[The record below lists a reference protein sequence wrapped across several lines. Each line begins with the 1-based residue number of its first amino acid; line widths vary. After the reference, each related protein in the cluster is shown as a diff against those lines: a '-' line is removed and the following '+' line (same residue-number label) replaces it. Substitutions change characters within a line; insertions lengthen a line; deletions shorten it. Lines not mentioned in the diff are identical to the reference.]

1 MRFNNTAPQIQ
12 QGTPVYH
19 IELGKGQIIS
29 IEYRRNGN
37 FLGCRFKG
45 GEWDF
50 IHESTLLKGTG
61 DITLRQPKPSN
72 NRGRVDDN
80 LQQALENLFSG
91 LR

>member
-1 MRFNNTAPQIQ
+1 MRFNTTPVIT

-19 IELGKGQIIS
+19 IELGKGQVIS

-50 IHESTLLKGTG
+50 IHESKLLQGTG

-72 NRGRVDDN
+72 KKDN
-80 LQQALENLFSG
+80 IDGDLQSALENLFG
-91 LR
+91 GFR

>member
-1 MRFNNTAPQIQ
+1 MKFNNTSPVIQ

-19 IELGKGQIIS
+19 IELGKGQVIS
-29 IEYRRNGN
+29 IDYRKDGN

-50 IHESTLLKGTG
+50 IHENKLLQGTG

-72 NRGRVDDN
+72 SKDRVDDN
-80 LQQALENLFSG
+80 LQSALENLFSG